1 MPKWRDKREFSQPL
15 SSRHYDLQ
23 NITRG
28 VCMGRQ
34 GKVSSAHLPSNT
46 SAEMCQIAPTC
57 HFLPGPESVRPWEP
71 IEVHLSMVSR

>member
-1 MPKWRDKREFSQPL
+1 MPKWRDKRKFSQPL
-15 SSRHYDLQ
+15 SSHHYDLQ

-28 VCMGRQ
+28 VSMGRQ

-46 SAEMCQIAPTC
+46 RSEMSQIAPTC
-57 HFLPGPESVRPWEP
+57 HFLPGPESGGPWEP